1 MTAPL
6 TPHDKPTPGPQPSGP
21 EPSGGSA
28 RPAAGPEGGTGDRGR
43 AELLEAVLVA
53 LAVAVSGV
61 LLGLLWLWLAP
72 RVPAVWDGQS
82 RVWLR
87 ESEAEDAIGAD
98 GVFIL
103 LALGMG
109 VLSAVAVFLFRRRGG
124 VPLVLGLAV
133 GGVLGSLLA
142 WRLGVF
148 LGPETDVEKHAREVG
163 AGVTFD
169 KPLAL
174 GAKGALLA
182 WSVAAM
188 AAHLALTGLFGPRD
202 PEPTAHP
209 AARDGIPPRDDSPPQ
224 GGVPPRDD
232 APPPAN

>member
-28 RPAAGPEGGTGDRGR
+28 HPAEPAAGTGDRSR
-43 AELLEAVLVA
+43 SAELLEAVLVA
-53 LAVAVSGV
+53 LVVTVSGV

-87 ESEAEDAIGAD
+87 DSEAEDAIGAD
-98 GVFIL
+98 GIFIL

-109 VLSAVAVFLFRRRGG
+109 VLSAIAVFLFRRRGG

-133 GGVLGSLLA
+133 GGLLGSLLA

-202 PEPTAHP
+202 PEPE
-209 AARDGIPPRDDSPPQ
+209 AAESSPS
-224 GGVPPRDD
+224 GGTSRTEPGAD
-232 APPPAN
+232 